1 MNKKK
6 KIRLVASTQKS
17 GVMLLSRSISNRSFI
32 NTIINNEYGAKI
44 RVAKNVDT
52 TILEEK
58 CKLKEDWPILW

>member
-52 TILEEK
+52 TILE
-58 CKLKEDWPILW
+58 